1 MALRGLW
8 RVRARPI
15 PHPTSFGSA
24 AATANA
30 TACAEKTRAG
40 GEGGNAE
47 NNINAPQT
55 LILGSRARG
64 RRGLL
69 QRCEL
74 RLCASFFSPRAARGR
89 ERHGRLAPAR
99 TSRLLA
105 HVLIPRPA
113 ASQPL
118 RRKRG
123 QAGHGLGAT
132 LDTLPRG
139 AGIAH
144 GDSSKR
150 SKRRPPASCR
160 ACGYDVRRTS
170 NGVTDMLRSVLTLP
184 RPSFACSLP
193 WEGQG

>member
-55 LILGSRARG
+55 LILGSRAR
-64 RRGLL
+64 
-69 QRCEL
+69 
-74 RLCASFFSPRAARGR
+74 
-89 ERHGRLAPAR
+89 
-99 TSRLLA
+99 
-105 HVLIPRPA
+105 
-113 ASQPL
+113 QPL

-139 AGIAH
+139 AGIAQ

-184 RPSFACSLP
+184 RPSFCLLLALGGSRMTRYRHLASLSCF
-193 WEGQG
+193 